1 MNYKPVET
9 WGALPDGMSFV
20 EATSV
25 AVASNDDVYV
35 FNRGKHPVIV
45 FDRAGR
51 FKRTWGEGLF
61 RRAHGITV
69 GPDGTLWLTDDL
81 HHTIRQ
87 FTLDGKC
94 LLTIGDP
101 DTPSTLQGG
110 KPFNRPTHVAI
121 SPKTGDVYIS
131 DGYGNSRVHKYDPK
145 GRHLMSW
152 GEPGTDPGCFN
163 LPHNIAT
170 DAAGLVYVADR
181 ENHRVQI
188 FDANGKYLAQWNNLH
203 RPCGLAA
210 DARLG
215 DIFFVGELPSHL
227 PVNEDVPNLGARVSI
242 LSIKGQLLGRIGGAF
257 AGEKPGEFV
266 APHGCA
272 VDSHGDLYVAEVSWT
287 AKGSHEQPPREIRSL
302 QKFERQ

>member
-1 MNYKPVET
+1 MNYKPVEK
-9 WGALPDGMSFV
+9 WGALPEGMSFV

-25 AVASNDDVYV
+25 AVDTNDDVYV
-35 FNRGKHPVIV
+35 FNRGMHPVIV

-51 FKRTWGEGLF
+51 FKRTWGEGVF
-61 RRAHGITV
+61 RRAHGITM

-87 FTLDGKC
+87 FTPDGKC

-101 DTPSTLQGG
+101 DKPSTLQGG

-121 SPKTGDVYIS
+121 SPKTGDVYVS

-188 FDANGKYLAQWNNLH
+188 FEANGKYLAQWNNLH

-227 PVNEDVPNLGARVSI
+227 AVNKDVPNLGARVSI

-287 AKGSHEQPPREIRSL
+287 AKGSQEQPPREIRSL